1 MPVCR
6 KRLKQSLPC
15 SGFSI
20 SPGKAHAPG
29 KGVYQGP
36 FNQPGVWPPHFPGMG
51 VEEAQGV
58 LGRAGPSGAPR
69 PGRNA

>member
-36 FNQPGVWPPHFPGMG
+36 FNQPGVWPPHFPGM
-51 VEEAQGV
+51 
-58 LGRAGPSGAPR
+58 LGSGGGGGPGC
-69 PGRNA
+69 PG